1 MATKNQTPKTPNKY
15 GMSFA
20 LILSGMLLFGVLTLW
35 NVSQARVESR
45 DEKRA
50 EERRALLAET
60 QAASEELV
68 HGAAWIDK
76 EKGIA
81 RIPVA
86 DAAGLAVTTLAAKP
100 VVSSTVSVA
109 AALAAP
115 ADGATPSAPGNDAGA
130 DSTAPAAPAANGTA
144 ETPSIDTSQT
154 PQLPDASTPPN
165 PSEMADPSQT
175 APSNLPESTGTAG
188 SNVN

>member
-1 MATKNQTPKTPNKY
+1 MATQQNVRNTPKKY
-15 GMSFA
+15 GISLL
-20 LILSGMLLFGVLTLW
+20 LILLGMLIFGALTFW
-35 NVSQARVESR
+35 NVSQAKVEGR

-60 QAASEELV
+60 QAASQELV

-86 DAAGLAVTTLAAKP
+86 DATRLAVAALAAKP

-115 ADGATPSAPGNDAGA
+115 ADGAATSAPTTDAGIDA
-130 DSTAPAAPAANGTA
+130 TAPATPQIDGTA
-144 ETPSIDTSQT
+144 QT
-154 PQLPDASTPPN
+154 PADDTGATPQPAPSTPTS
-165 PSEMADPSQT
+165 PSETKDPSPI
-175 APSNLPESTGTAG
+175 APGSAKTGG
-188 SNVN
+188 SNVDQ